1 MAADGISCSRR
12 NAWGRGSDV
21 RKKERLAQGKKAT
34 AVDERYMK
42 AAENGL
48 YGELSLTLGVP
59 REKMEDYIRER
70 LS

>member
-1 MAADGISCSRR
+1 M
-12 NAWGRGSDV
+12 
-21 RKKERLAQGKKAT
+21 AQGKKAT

-59 REKMEDYIRER
+59 RERWKIISER
-70 LS
+70 DFRKEGI

>member
-1 MAADGISCSRR
+1 MGEHCKDFVSAE
-12 NAWGRGSDV
+12 
-21 RKKERLAQGKKAT
+21 KERLAQGKKAT